1 VADYKKPRITE
12 LVDELPP
19 NPNGKVGKRMPRV
32 AIPGRSLVI
41 VAARDRGMVGR
52 PVVATEMT
60 QTDRRGN
67 LSCPNMCVPVGR

>member
-1 VADYKKPRITE
+1 
-12 LVDELPP
+12 
-19 NPNGKVGKRMPRV
+19 MPRV

-52 PVVATEMT
+52 AVVIATEMT

-67 LSCPNMCVPVGR
+67 FRAQTCAYQSVDRQQGTCIPQAPVQRGFR